1 MSAHSTRNG
10 AKVNGHNGAHA
21 PIGHN
26 GGEPLEVAV
35 ADALRALSFDD
46 AARDALSS
54 GLILS
59 QRDALI
65 RCIRDPML
73 SQRSKVVL
81 AEIVLLTNNATG
93 AAFPGRRLL
102 AERTG
107 YTEPGIAK
115 ALQELR
121 LYGYVVD
128 CKRAGP
134 NGGRALMH
142 YVVVKPTLAEMQ
154 FAIAA
159 HIEALRTPRGMAD
172 VPYGGFVA
180 DVPSGG
186 YIRADVPSGGFL
198 RHKADVPPLGSF
210 SGADVPPVGRTVTR
224 SKELEV
230 SEVSIGGAVAPSG
243 ASAPSP
249 TIDEQVIS
257 SAEELARHHE
267 AVAVAEIIDAE
278 VEVLEPVE
286 AGQGFGSAKPKAK
299 RANGSG
305 AKTDRSSHKD
315 RGTLWNP
322 DNFDLEKIQAY
333 AASQGLTPDETRIVW
348 KRLKNWTEAKQYRYI
363 DWNAAFRKQVDDD
376 INDGRV
382 GPNKRKHGR
391 GNGRMSIDEIA
402 EAATQTAAA
411 APKFKMT

>member
-1 MSAHSTRNG
+1 MYSEDNTSGR
-10 AKVNGHNGAHA
+10 KVNGHNGAHA

-26 GGEPLEVAV
+26 GGEPISVDEALASFDAV
-35 ADALRALSFDD
+35 AKDV
-46 AARDALSS
+46 LSS
-54 GLILS
+54 GLIIT
-59 QRDALI
+59 QRDALM
-65 RCIRDPML
+65 RCILDPDL
-73 SQRSKVVL
+73 SRQDQVVL
-81 AEIVLLTNNATG
+81 VGIIEHANKHTG
-93 AAFPGRRLL
+93 LAYPGRRLL
-102 AERTG
+102 ATRLG
-107 YTEPGIAK
+107 YTEAGISK
-115 ALQELR
+115 ALARLR
-121 LYGYVVD
+121 ARGYIISAQ
-128 CKRAGP
+128 RAV
-134 NGGRALMH
+134 NGAGRALVH
-142 YVVVKPTLAEMQ
+142 YLVTKTPQELMEE
-154 FAIAA
+154 AIAE
-159 HIEALRTPRGMAD
+159 HVQFVRRNSEAGFTP
-172 VPYGGFVA
+172 GGKA
-180 DVPSGG
+180 T
-186 YIRADVPSGGFL
+186 GFT
-198 RHKADVPPLGSF
+198 
-210 SGADVPPVGRTVTR
+210 PVGKASSGFTPVGKPRLVHEESGFTPVAPAGFTPVAPTVTSIR
-224 SKELEV
+224 TRREVKEV
-230 SEVSIGGAVAPSG
+230 SGGAVAPSG

-257 SAEELARHHE
+257 SAEELARHPE
-267 AVAVAEIIDAE
+267 AVTVAEIIDAE